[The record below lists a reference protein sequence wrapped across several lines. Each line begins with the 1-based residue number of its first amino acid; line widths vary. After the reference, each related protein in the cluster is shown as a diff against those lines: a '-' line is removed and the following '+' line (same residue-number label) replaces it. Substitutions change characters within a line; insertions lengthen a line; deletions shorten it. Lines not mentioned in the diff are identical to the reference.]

1 MSTKKRAKG
10 RRYTEKAL
18 YSERSKGFY
27 WYSALWKIFRPV
39 MVFLCALAIVVGLV
53 SSGWRK
59 VYEDFFSPVDS
70 TALET
75 ETFVIESG
83 SSVTTVGRNLFEKGL
98 IKNRGLFGYIIQF
111 RGLTSSIQYG
121 NYELS
126 RSMTMFE
133 IIDTLSS
140 GSATTER
147 TITIIPGWTLEDIA
161 DYLVEKGAAANREE
175 FLDLCSQP
183 ELFIDSSYALQ
194 TAKAENGFKNR
205 LYALEGYLAPDTYRI
220 FINASVQSII
230 SKLLGQ
236 TDKVLDKLIYASDT
250 TIAYDENGNIIE
262 VTDASKQYKTKL
274 TPEETVI
281 LASMIE
287 KEAGNKNDYARIS
300 AVFHNRLNR
309 GMKLESD
316 ATVSYV
322 LKLKRLA
329 LTSGELS
336 VASPYNTYIVSGL
349 PAGPICNPSAAA
361 IEAALYPD
369 MEYINDGYLYFCAK
383 EPESGETAFARTYEE
398 HLANVER
405 YRPSWIEYDN
415 RMKADSQ

>member
-10 RRYTEKAL
+10 RKYTEKAL

-27 WYSALWKIFRPV
+27 WYSALWKILRPV
-39 MVFLCALAIVVGLV
+39 MVFLCALAIVAGLV

-59 VYEDFFSPVDS
+59 VYEDFFSPVDE

-126 RSMTMFE
+126 RSMTMFD

-194 TAKAENGFKNR
+194 TAKAESDFKNR

-220 FINASVQSII
+220 FINASVQSVIT
-230 SKLLGQ
+230 KLLGQ

-262 VTDASKQYKTKL
+262 VTDASKQYKTTL

-349 PAGPICNPSAAA
+349 PAGPICSPSAAA

-415 RMKADSQ
+415 RIKADSQ

>member
-59 VYEDFFSPVDS
+59 VYEDFFSPVDA

>member
-27 WYSALWKIFRPV
+27 WYSALWKILRPV

-53 SSGWRK
+53 SSGWKK
-59 VYEDFFSPVDS
+59 VYEDFFSPVDAA
-70 TALET
+70 ALET

-415 RMKADSQ
+415 RIKADSQ